1 MTTENEE
8 KIFEL
13 IANGN
18 GIEEGFSLLMQLYK
32 RPLYWHI
39 RRLVVCHEDVE
50 DVMQEAFINIFRHID
65 KFKRES
71 SLKTWIYRIATN
83 QALTHCA
90 KRELSTESYN
100 EKSRLVEL
108 FRAEAEVDH
117 QTTEALLQAAILSL
131 PEKQRVTFNLRY
143 YDEMS
148 YDEIAAVT
156 QSSVTTLKTNYHY
169 AQSRIKEYITKKMEA

>member
-8 KIFEL
+8 KILKL
-13 IANGN
+13 IATHNSVD
-18 GIEEGFSLLMQLYK
+18 EGYTLLVQLYK

-50 DVMQEAFINIFRHID
+50 DIMQEAFISIFRHID

-71 SLKTWIYRIATN
+71 SLKTWIYRVATN
-83 QALTHCA
+83 QALAHCA
-90 KRELSTESYN
+90 KRELGMESYD

-108 FRAEAEVDH
+108 FRSEAEIDH
-117 QTTEALLQAAILSL
+117 KTTEALLQAAILSL

-148 YDEIAAVT
+148 YDDIAAVT
-156 QSSVTTLKTNYHY
+156 QCSVATLKTNYHY
-169 AQSRIKEYITKKMEA
+169 AQSRVKEYIIKNLEA